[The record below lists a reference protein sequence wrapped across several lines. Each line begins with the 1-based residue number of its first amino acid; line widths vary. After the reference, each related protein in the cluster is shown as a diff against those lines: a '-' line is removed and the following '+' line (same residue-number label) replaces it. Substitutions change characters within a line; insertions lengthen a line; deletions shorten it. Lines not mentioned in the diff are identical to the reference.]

1 MVVTKYSLKDYSINS
16 DVKILSNESI
26 IIIDELNTIFENIKP
41 IEHKKKR
48 NGRRH
53 DYVDPNFKATIFNK
67 FEGHDLLTSEIQT
80 LINKLTKITYMK
92 LREEI
97 FKKIDEIIEKSD
109 KEQKNAFVTSLIILI
124 SKNKF
129 NSEINVSLYG
139 ELLDKYELF
148 KNSKKILLN
157 EYKVLSES
165 IKTVS
170 KENYDEFCDNNSLN
184 DRRRAMGLFMTNM
197 VKKRLLDDEIIL
209 EKIDFY
215 QSKMNENMEIENMKE
230 LNEEYA
236 ENIYVLVV
244 NTASELYNNER
255 WKKILEEV
263 RKITKIVVKEKKSF
277 TSRAKFK
284 HMDIITEYEKFV
296 KENNIE

>member
-1 MVVTKYSLKDYSINS
+1 MGVTKYSLEDYSSNN
-16 DVKILSNESI
+16 DVKILTNESI
-26 IIIDELNTIFENIKP
+26 RIIDELNVIFENIKP
-41 IEHKKKR
+41 LENKKRR
-48 NGRRH
+48 NGRRN
-53 DYVDPNFKATIFNK
+53 DYVDPNFKATTLQK
-67 FEGHDLLTSEIQT
+67 FEGHELLNSEVQI
-80 LINKLTKITYMK
+80 LINKLTKITYMR

-97 FKKIDEIIEKSD
+97 FGKIEEIVEKSD
-109 KEQKNAFVTSLIILI
+109 KEQKNSFVTSLIILI

-129 NSEINVSLYG
+129 NSELNVSLYG
-139 ELLDKYELF
+139 ELLEKFELF

-165 IKTVS
+165 IKVVN

-184 DRRRAMGLFMTNM
+184 DRRKAMGLFLANM
-197 VKKRLLDDEIIL
+197 VKKRLLEKEIVL
-209 EKIDFY
+209 EKIEFY

-230 LNEEYA
+230 LNDEYA
-236 ENIYVLVV
+236 ENIYTLIV
-244 NTASELYNNER
+244 NVMSELYKNEE
-255 WKKILEEV
+255 WIKALEEA

-277 TSRAKFK
+277 TSRSKFK